1 MRAIKTTGMAPAAT
15 AACGRSDFLQRAD
28 VPPRA
33 RGRALAQIVR
43 LGALMTGFL
52 IILATM
58 ATDSF
63 ALRSASW
70 TPKSVPAN
78 VRATQSSTPRTPLII
93 LPSNKACVA
102 GGKLTV
108 QFNSAPHGP
117 WAKVTIYLNGK
128 RLKILKRHITRLV
141 TVTGLPRGSFIIAVT
156 GVTRAGRVRDL
167 VRRYTACATESEA
180 REKAER
186 EAREKAE
193 REAREKAEREAR
205 EKAEREAREKAE
217 REAKEKA
224 EREAKEK
231 AEREAKEKA
240 EREAKEKAERE
251 AKEPPAGVEAGSYSG
266 TDTQGYGMSFY
277 VSPGGGQVQNVV
289 VSTTAIGCTPSKS
302 FDDHFEVTSITIGSE
317 GDFSSTTEYEG
328 VIEHAPAK
336 FKYTISGHLSGAS
349 ASGSIREDIS
359 LNGTEYSCTTNT
371 LAWSLTRESVQTE
384 ASFPP
389 AAGSYSGTDHQGYG
403 MSFYVSPGGGEVQ
416 NVVVSTTIMGCTP
429 SEEVD
434 DHFEVASVAINPD
447 GSFSSTTEQEGVLKH
462 LPAKFKYTLSG
473 QFHGTGSAGVVR
485 VAGTLREDITYE
497 NGSKFEC
504 TTNGEDWSLTRE
516 SVQTE
521 ASFPPAAGSY
531 SGTDHQGYGMS
542 FYVSPGGGEVQN
554 VVVSTTIM
562 GCTPS
567 EEVDDHF
574 EVASVAI
581 NPDGSFSSTTEQ
593 EGVLKHLPAKFKY
606 TLSGQFHGTGSAGVV
621 RVAGT
626 LREDITYENGSKFEC
641 TTNGEDWSLTRE
653 SVQTEASFPPAAG
666 SYSGTDHQGY
676 GLTFEVASGGT
687 KLQNV
692 SVPTVVLGCTP
703 AKEADLAFVI
713 KEATIGSD
721 GAFTAKETES
731 AMVFG
736 VIATVT
742 YEFSG
747 QFHGTGSGG
756 EGRVAG
762 TLREKAVDE
771 SGKTFECTSNGQS
784 WEAKHS

>member
-1 MRAIKTTGMAPAAT
+1 MR
-15 AACGRSDFLQRAD
+15 Q
-28 VPPRA
+28 
-33 RGRALAQIVR
+33 
-43 LGALMTGFL
+43 
-52 IILATM
+52 
-58 ATDSF
+58 
-63 ALRSASW
+63 
-70 TPKSVPAN
+70 TPKEKKKPNAKPKKKPN
-78 VRATQSSTPRTPLII
+78 AKPKKKPNAKPKKKPNAKPKKKPNAKPKKKKKKKKT
-93 LPSNKACVA
+93 
-102 GGKLTV
+102 
-108 QFNSAPHGP
+108 AP
-117 WAKVTIYLNGK
+117 
-128 RLKILKRHITRLV
+128 
-141 TVTGLPRGSFIIAVT
+141 
-156 GVTRAGRVRDL
+156 
-167 VRRYTACATESEA
+167 
-180 REKAER
+180 
-186 EAREKAE
+186 
-193 REAREKAEREAR
+193 
-205 EKAEREAREKAE
+205 
-217 REAKEKA
+217 
-224 EREAKEK
+224 
-231 AEREAKEKA
+231 
-240 EREAKEKAERE
+240 
-251 AKEPPAGVEAGSYSG
+251 PPVGVEAGSYSG

-277 VSPGGGQVQNVV
+277 VSPDGSAVQNVV
-289 VSTTAIGCTPSKS
+289 VGTTVMGCTPSKTI
-302 FDDHFEVTSITIGSE
+302 DDHIEVASIAIDAE
-317 GDFSSTTEYEG
+317 GDFSSTTEQEG
-328 VIEHAPAK
+328 VIERVPAK

-359 LNGTEYSCTTNT
+359 FSNGTEYSCTTNA

-416 NVVVSTTIMGCTP
+416 NVVVSTTVMGCTP

-554 VVVSTTIM
+554 VVVSTTVM

-676 GLTFEVASGGT
+676 GMTFEVTSGGT
-687 KLQNV
+687 KLQDV
-692 SVPTVVLGCTP
+692 SVPTVVVGCAP
-703 AKEADLAFVI
+703 AKETDLAFVI

-721 GAFTAKETES
+721 GSFTAKETES
-731 AMVFG
+731 ATVFG
-736 VIATVT
+736 VTATVT

-756 EGRVAG
+756 KVRVAG

>member
-1 MRAIKTTGMAPAAT
+1 MMRFR
-15 AACGRSDFLQRAD
+15 RS
-28 VPPRA
+28 
-33 RGRALAQIVR
+33 RALAHIVR
-43 LGALMTGFL
+43 LGTLTTSLF
-52 IILATM
+52 ILGTLA
-58 ATDSF
+58 AASF
-63 ALRSASW
+63 ALGAASW
-70 TPKSVPAN
+70 TPAAVPAN
-78 VRATQSSTPRTPLII
+78 RQATQSSMPPAPLII

-108 QFNSAPHGP
+108 QFNSTPHGP

-128 RLKILKRHITRLV
+128 HHTTLRYPHIKRLV

-156 GVTRAGRVRDL
+156 GVTRAGRARAID
-167 VRRYTACATESEA
+167 RRYKACAAKSEGK
-180 REKAER
+180 EKA
-186 EAREKAE
+186 
-193 REAREKAEREAR
+193 
-205 EKAEREAREKAE
+205 
-217 REAKEKA
+217 EAKEKA

-240 EREAKEKAERE
+240 EREAKEKAEHEAKEKAERE
-251 AKEPPAGVEAGSYSG
+251 AKEKEEKEKAAPPPTGVEAGSYSG
-266 TDTQGYGMSFY
+266 ADTQGYPMSFY
-277 VSPGGGQVQNVV
+277 VSPDQSAVQNVV
-289 VSTTAIGCTPSKS
+289 VGTTVMGCTPSKS
-302 FDDHFEVTSITIGSE
+302 FADHLEVASIAIDSE
-317 GDFSSTTEYEG
+317 GDFSSTTEQEG
-328 VIEHAPAK
+328 VIEHTPAK
-336 FKYTISGHLSGAS
+336 FKYTISGHLSGTS

-359 LNGTEYSCTTNT
+359 FSNGTEYSCTTNA

-389 AAGSYSGTDHQGYG
+389 AAGSYSGADQQGYP
-403 MSFYVSPGGGEVQ
+403 MTFYVSPGGGHVQ
-416 NVVVSTTIMGCTP
+416 NVRVGTTVVGCTP
-429 SEEVD
+429 SEGFA
-434 DHFEVASVAINPD
+434 DHFEVASVVINPD
-447 GSFSSTTEQEGVLKH
+447 GSFSSTTEQEGVLKN
-462 LPAKFKYTLSG
+462 LPAKFKYTFSG

-531 SGTDHQGYGMS
+531 SGADQQGYPMT
-542 FYVSPGGGEVQN
+542 FYVSPGGGHVQN
-554 VVVSTTIM
+554 VRVGTTVV

-567 EEVDDHF
+567 EGFADHF
-574 EVASVAI
+574 EVASVVI

-593 EGVLKHLPAKFKY
+593 EGVLKNLPAKFKY
-606 TLSGQFHGTGSAGVV
+606 TFSGQFHGTGSAGVV

-666 SYSGTDHQGY
+666 SYSGADQQGY
-676 GLTFEVASGGT
+676 PMTFEVTSGGT

-692 SVPTVVLGCTP
+692 SVPTMVVGCTP
-703 AKEADLAFVI
+703 AKETDLAFVI

-721 GAFTAKETES
+721 GSFTAKETES
-731 AMVFG
+731 ATVFALA
-736 VIATVT
+736 ATVT

-747 QFHGTGSGG
+747 QFHGPGSGG
-756 EGRVAG
+756 KVRVAG
-762 TLREKAVDE
+762 TLRETAVDE
-771 SGKTFECTSNGQS
+771 SGKTFECTSNGQT
-784 WEAKHS
+784 WEATHS